1 MVLTKKSHICEKGM
15 PRVRRKSSQ
24 KGYRKQFRSR
34 DEMLAHISELYYQ
47 NGLNQSDIAK
57 LLGLSR
63 SMISRLLIEARE
75 RGIVEFRIHRPIFTN
90 PDLERELVVRF
101 GLQTAR
107 VLDVEHLP
115 YPELLRQL
123 GKLAASELVM
133 HLQDRM
139 TVATAWGMT
148 IWELVQ
154 ALPYQAY
161 PNLRVVQCVGAL
173 GNQQSCDTPLV
184 VQRMAQA
191 LGAQYFLLHAPL
203 IVESEAVCAQLL
215 QQRMIWETLE
225 MARHADLLVVGIGS
239 VEPEVS
245 SLKRAGYLSE
255 AELVKLARDGAV
267 GDICG
272 RYLDLAGQPIPTPF
286 DGCLVGITLEDIRRI
301 PCVFAVAGGA
311 AKGKAILAA
320 LRSGL
325 LHILV
330 TDKGAALEVLR
341 HSNQLSG
348 GKLYGFTTTA
358 PQMGATAVGSAS
370 RSGAPHTGTAGP

>member
-1 MVLTKKSHICEKGM
+1 M
-15 PRVRRKSSQ
+15 PRVQRKGSQ

-34 DEMLAHISELYYQ
+34 DEMLAYISELYYESR
-47 NGLNQSDIAK
+47 LNQSDIAK

-75 RGIVEFRIHRPIFTN
+75 RGIVEFRIRRPIFTD

-107 VLDVEHLP
+107 VLDVEHLA

-133 HLQDRM
+133 HLQDGM

-154 ALPYQAY
+154 ALPHRAY

-173 GNQQSCDTPLV
+173 GNQQFCDTHLII
-184 VQRMAQA
+184 QRMAQA

-203 IVESEAVCAQLL
+203 IVESKAVCAQLL
-215 QQRMIWETLE
+215 QQRMIRETLE
-225 MARHADLLVVGIGS
+225 MARRADLLVVGIGS

-272 RYLDLAGQPIPTPF
+272 RYLDLTGQPIPTPF

-311 AKGKAILAA
+311 SKGKAILAA

-341 HSNQLSG
+341 HS
-348 GKLYGFTTTA
+348 T
-358 PQMGATAVGSAS
+358 
-370 RSGAPHTGTAGP
+370 